1 MSPPKTTGDAVDPV
15 AAMLQQVKAASGGR
29 LLALH
34 TDLARSPAALAAY
47 LGLRRAGG
55 EYGTLDPSVGAA
67 IMLTVGAVDGGEYSQ
82 AIATQLAIRAGMS
95 PEQTVAIRAGQVDDS
110 RTAALL
116 AVTREAAT
124 NAGAVSE
131 ATWAAATASGW
142 SDEQLI
148 EAFVFL
154 ALTVFVDY
162 FVNYAGT
169 QLDVPPAP
177 PIPSEAEK

>member
-1 MSPPKTTGDAVDPV
+1 MSAP
-15 AAMLQQVKAASGGR
+15 AASKQSVNEMLAQVKQASGGR

-55 EYGTLDPSVGAA
+55 EYGSLDPSVLAA
-67 IMLTVGAVDGGEYSQ
+67 IMLTVGAVDGGTYSQ

-95 PEQTVAIRAGQVDDS
+95 PQETVAVRAGHVDDA

-116 AVTREAAT
+116 AVTREAAA
-124 NAGAVSE
+124 NAGVVNE
-131 ATWAAATASGW
+131 ATRAAATAAGW
-142 SDEQLI
+142 SDAQLI
-148 EAFVFL
+148 EAFVYL

-162 FVNYAGT
+162 FTNYAGT

-177 PIPSEAEK
+177 PTTPGAEK

>member
-1 MSPPKTTGDAVDPV
+1 MSAPAQPQESVN
-15 AAMLQQVKAASGGR
+15 AMLAQVKAASGGR

-34 TDLARSPAALAAY
+34 TDLARAPAALAAY

-55 EYGTLDPSVGAA
+55 DYGTLDPSVPAA
-67 IMLTVGAVDGGEYSQ
+67 IMLTAGAVDGGTYSQ
-82 AIATQLAIRAGMS
+82 AIATQLAIRTGMS
-95 PEQTVAIRAGQVDDS
+95 PEETVAIRTGDVDDA

-116 AVTREAAT
+116 AVIREAAA
-124 NAGAVSE
+124 NAGTVSQ
-131 ATWAAATASGW
+131 AAWATATAAGW

-148 EAFVFL
+148 EAFVYL

-169 QLDVPPAP
+169 TLDVPPAP
-177 PIPSEAEK
+177 PITTGAEK

>member
-1 MSPPKTTGDAVDPV
+1 MSTPTQSKESVNR
-15 AAMLQQVKAASGGR
+15 MLAQVKAASGGQ

-55 EYGTLDPSVGAA
+55 EHGTLDPSVRAA
-67 IMLTVGAVDGGEYSQ
+67 IMLTAGAVDGGAYSQ
-82 AIATQLAIRAGMS
+82 AIATQLAIRTGIS
-95 PEQTVAIRAGQVDDS
+95 REQTVAIRAGHVDDA

-116 AVTREAAT
+116 GVTREAAA
-124 NAGAVSE
+124 NAGVVSE
-131 ATWAAATASGW
+131 ATWAGATAAGW
-142 SDEQLI
+142 SDEQVI

-162 FVNYAGT
+162 FTNYAGT
-169 QLDVPPAP
+169 RLDVPPAH

>member
-1 MSPPKTTGDAVDPV
+1 MSAPAQSHEPISKLLAE
-15 AAMLQQVKAASGGR
+15 VKAASGGR

-47 LGLRRAGG
+47 LGVRRAGA
-55 EYGTLDPSVGAA
+55 EYGRLDPSLVPA
-67 IMLTVGAVDGGEYSQ
+67 IMLTTGAVDGGAYSQ
-82 AIATQLAIRAGMS
+82 AIATQLGIGTGMS
-95 PEQTVAIRAGQVDDS
+95 LQETVAVRTGDVEDA

-116 AVTREAAT
+116 TVIREAAA
-124 NAGAVSE
+124 NGGVAGQ
-131 ATWAAATASGW
+131 ATWAAAIAAGW

-148 EAFVFL
+148 EAFVYQ

-169 QLDVPPAP
+169 ILDVPPAP
-177 PIPSEAEK
+177 PISEEAER

>member
-1 MSPPKTTGDAVDPV
+1 MSAPAQPKESVNTLLAQ
-15 AAMLQQVKAASGGR
+15 AKAASGGR

-34 TDLARSPAALAAY
+34 NDLARSPAALAAY

-55 EYGTLDPSVGAA
+55 EYGTLDPSIRAA
-67 IMLTVGAVDGGEYSQ
+67 IMLTTGAVDGGAYSQ
-82 AIATQLAIRAGMS
+82 AIATQLGIGTGMS
-95 PEQTVAIRAGQVDDS
+95 PQETAAVRAGDIEDA

-116 AVTREAAT
+116 AVVR
-124 NAGAVSE
+124 G
-131 ATWAAATASGW
+131 AAANGGVVGQAAWATATAAGW

-148 EAFVFL
+148 EAFVYQ

-169 QLDVPPAP
+169 ILDVPPAP
-177 PIPSEAEK
+177 PINDEVEK

>member
-1 MSPPKTTGDAVDPV
+1 MSAPAQPQHVIDT
-15 AAMLQQVKAASGGR
+15 MLAEVKAGSGGQ

-55 EYGTLDPSVGAA
+55 EHGKLDPSIRAA
-67 IMLTVGAVDGGEYSQ
+67 IMLTTGAVDGASYSQ
-82 AIATQLAIRAGMS
+82 AIATQLAIRSGMT
-95 PEQTVAIRAGQVDDS
+95 PQETVAMRAGDVEDA

-116 AVTREAAT
+116 AVIREGAA
-124 NAGAVSE
+124 NGGAVGQS
-131 ATWAAATASGW
+131 AWAAATAAGW

-148 EAFVFL
+148 EAFVHL

-169 QLDVPPAP
+169 RLDVPPAP
-177 PIPSEAEK
+177 PTSTGTEK

>member
-1 MSPPKTTGDAVDPV
+1 MSAPTQSQESINTLLA
-15 AAMLQQVKAASGGR
+15 QVKAASGGR

-34 TDLARSPAALAAY
+34 TDLARSPAVLAAY

-55 EYGTLDPSVGAA
+55 EYGTLDPSIRAA
-67 IMLTVGAVDGGEYSQ
+67 VMLTTGAVDGGAYSQ
-82 AIATQLAIRAGMS
+82 AIATQLAIGTGMSLQDTVAVRAGD
-95 PEQTVAIRAGQVDDS
+95 VDDV

-116 AVTREAAT
+116 AVIREAAANT
-124 NAGAVSE
+124 GTVSQ
-131 ATWAAATASGW
+131 ATWATATAAGW

-148 EAFVFL
+148 EAFVYL

-169 QLDVPPAP
+169 TLDVPPAP
-177 PIPSEAEK
+177 PITTEAEK

>member
-1 MSPPKTTGDAVDPV
+1 MSTPTQSKESVNT
-15 AAMLQQVKAASGGR
+15 MLAQVKAASGGR

-55 EYGTLDPSVGAA
+55 EYGTLDPSVRAA
-67 IMLTVGAVDGGEYSQ
+67 IMLTAGAVDGGEYSQ
-82 AIATQLAIRAGMS
+82 AIATQLAIRTGMS
-95 PEQTVAIRAGQVDDS
+95 PEQAVTIRAGDVNDA

-116 AVTREAAT
+116 AVVREAAA
-124 NAGAVSE
+124 NAGVVSE
-131 ATWAAATASGW
+131 TTLAAATAAGW
-142 SDEQLI
+142 SDEQVI

-154 ALTVFVDY
+154 ALTVFLDY
-162 FVNYAGT
+162 FTNYAGT
-169 QLDVPPAP
+169 RLDVPPAP

>member
-1 MSPPKTTGDAVDPV
+1 MSAPAQPQESVNKLLAQ
-15 AAMLQQVKAASGGR
+15 AKAASGGR

-34 TDLARSPAALAAY
+34 NDLARSPAALAAY

-55 EYGTLDPSVGAA
+55 EYGTLDPPIRAA
-67 IMLTVGAVDGGEYSQ
+67 IMLTTGAVDGGAYSQ
-82 AIATQLAIRAGMS
+82 AIATQLAMGAGMTL
-95 PEQTVAIRAGQVDDS
+95 QDTIAVRLDDVDDA

-116 AVTREAAT
+116 AVIREAAA
-124 NAGAVSE
+124 NGGVVGQAAW
-131 ATWAAATASGW
+131 ATATASGW

-148 EAFVFL
+148 EAFVYQ

-169 QLDVPPAP
+169 ILDVPPAP
-177 PIPSEAEK
+177 PISDEAEK

>member
-1 MSPPKTTGDAVDPV
+1 MSTPTQSKESVNR
-15 AAMLQQVKAASGGR
+15 MLAQVKAASGGQ

-55 EYGTLDPSVGAA
+55 EHGTLDPSVRAA
-67 IMLTVGAVDGGEYSQ
+67 IMLTAGAVDGGAYSQ
-82 AIATQLAIRAGMS
+82 AIATQLAIRTGIS
-95 PEQTVAIRAGQVDDS
+95 REQTVAIRGGHVDDA

-116 AVTREAAT
+116 GVTREAAA
-124 NAGAVSE
+124 NAGVVSE
-131 ATWAAATASGW
+131 ATWAGATAAGW
-142 SDEQLI
+142 SDEQVI

-162 FVNYAGT
+162 FTNYAGT
-169 QLDVPPAP
+169 RLDVPPAD

>member
-1 MSPPKTTGDAVDPV
+1 MSAPAQPQESVNTLLAQ
-15 AAMLQQVKAASGGR
+15 AKAASGGQ

-34 TDLARSPAALAAY
+34 HDLARSPAALAAY

-55 EYGTLDPSVGAA
+55 EYGKLDPSIRAA
-67 IMLTVGAVDGGEYSQ
+67 IMLTTGAVDGGAYSQ
-82 AIATQLAIRAGMS
+82 AIATQLAIRTGMS
-95 PEQTVAIRAGQVDDS
+95 LDETVAARAGHVEDT

-116 AVTREAAT
+116 AVVREAAA
-124 NAGAVSE
+124 NGGAVGQ
-131 ATWAAATASGW
+131 AARATATAAGW

-148 EAFVFL
+148 EAFVHL

-169 QLDVPPAP
+169 TLDVPPAP
-177 PIPSEAEK
+177 PVTTGVEK

>member
-1 MSPPKTTGDAVDPV
+1 MSAPAQPQESV
-15 AAMLQQVKAASGGR
+15 AALLAEVKKASGGR

-55 EYGTLDPSVGAA
+55 EYGSLDPSVVAA
-67 IMLTVGAVDGGEYSQ
+67 VMLATGTVDGGAYSQ

-95 PEQTVAIRAGQVDDS
+95 PQETITVRAGDVDDA

-116 AVTREAAT
+116 AVIREAAA
-124 NAGAVSE
+124 NAGVVSQG
-131 ATWAAATASGW
+131 AWVTATAAGW

-148 EAFVFL
+148 EAFVYL

-169 QLDVPPAP
+169 ILDVPPAP
-177 PIPSEAEK
+177 PITAGAEK

>member
-1 MSPPKTTGDAVDPV
+1 MSAPAQSPESISKLLAE
-15 AAMLQQVKAASGGR
+15 VKAASGGR

-55 EYGTLDPSVGAA
+55 EYGKLNPSVRAA
-67 IMLTVGAVDGGEYSQ
+67 IMLTAGAVDGGAYSQ
-82 AIATQLAIRAGMS
+82 AIATQLAIGAGMS
-95 PEQTVAIRAGQVDDS
+95 PEETVAVRAGDVDDA

-116 AVTREAAT
+116 TVIREAAA
-124 NAGAVSE
+124 NAGVVSQ
-131 ATWAAATASGW
+131 AAWVTATAAGW
-142 SDEQLI
+142 SDEQII
-148 EAFVFL
+148 EAFVYL

-169 QLDVPPAP
+169 ALDVPPAP
-177 PIPSEAEK
+177 PITTGAEK

>member
-1 MSPPKTTGDAVDPV
+1 MSAPAQPQESVKT
-15 AAMLQQVKAASGGR
+15 MLTQVKAASGGR

-34 TDLARSPAALAAY
+34 SDLARAPAALAAY
-47 LGLRRAGG
+47 LGLRRAGA

-82 AIATQLAIRAGMS
+82 AIATQLAIRTGMS
-95 PEQTVAIRAGQVDDS
+95 PEQTVAIRAGHVDEA

-116 AVTREAAT
+116 AVIREAAA
-124 NAGAVSE
+124 NAGVVSQPV
-131 ATWAAATASGW
+131 WATATAAGW

-148 EAFVFL
+148 DAFVYL

-177 PIPSEAEK
+177 PITGGAER